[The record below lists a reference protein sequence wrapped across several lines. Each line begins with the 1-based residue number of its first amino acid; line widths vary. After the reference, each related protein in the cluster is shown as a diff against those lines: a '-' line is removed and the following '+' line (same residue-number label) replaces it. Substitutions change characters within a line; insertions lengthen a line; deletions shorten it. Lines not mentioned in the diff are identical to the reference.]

1 MTKPPTWFYVVAAI
15 ALLWNLA
22 GLMAIAGD
30 LSLSPADVAKLSP
43 EQQALYAARPGWSV
57 VGSVLAVGAG
67 TLGCVLLLLRRRWAT
82 IVFVFSL
89 VGIVLQDIGIFGI
102 AGAGRD
108 GDMVPVVLQGLVL
121 VIGIA
126 LWLLARRAERN
137 AWLA

>member
-1 MTKPPTWFYVVAAI
+1 MNKPPTWFYVVSAV

-30 LSLSPADVAKLSP
+30 LSLSPADIAKLTP

-57 VGSVLAVGAG
+57 IGSVLAVGAG

-82 IVFVFSL
+82 IVFALSL

-102 AGAGRD
+102 AGAGRN

-137 AWLA
+137 AWLR